1 MSPKMDILIFGDQAT
16 DYHNNLRTKLNQKDL
31 PTLTSFIESA
41 TAALKEEVSHQ
52 SVLIRKALPD
62 FSTLLDIVDW
72 LDGLD
77 ISNPAIESAICTLSQ
92 MACLIR

>member
-16 DYHNNLRTKLNQKDL
+16 DFHNNLRAKLHQKGL
-31 PTLTSFIESA
+31 PSLTSFLESA
-41 TAALKEEVSHQ
+41 TAALKDEVSHQ
-52 SVLIRKALPD
+52 PVLTRKALPD

-72 LDGLD
+72 LDGSN

-92 MACLIR
+92 VACLIR